1 MNIYFSGLGGVGIG
15 PLVDIALDAG
25 FTVQG
30 SDMQSSP
37 TVKHLEQRGVMLSI
51 GVQNGQ
57 FLKECQAAR
66 AIDLFVY
73 TAALPAD
80 HPELLEAKNLGIRAV
95 NRYEFLAD
103 VIKNHNLQLIAVSG
117 THGKTTTTGM
127 IIWAMQRLGIPLSYA
142 IGTSISF
149 GPAGRLDP
157 KSRYFVLECDEYE
170 KHLLQFSPSV
180 SVIPSIDYDHPDT
193 YPDRQDYIETFRQ
206 FIAQSGHSILWR
218 KDAEYIGVS
227 SPALWALEDDEVADI
242 PLAGAHYR
250 RNATLALKT
259 LEYLKLG
266 STLENIANLSEFPG
280 TGRRFEKL
288 ADNLYSDY
296 GHHPTEIAAMLELTS
311 ELSNHVVLVYQPHQ
325 NRRQH
330 EIKDDYR
337 DQFETAEKVYWLPTY
352 LSREDP
358 HQAILTPQELTKY
371 ITNTDIVFAELDDD
385 LWQEITAA
393 RKSGKLVL
401 VMGAGDI
408 DSWVREK
415 LTSE

>member
-25 FTVQG
+25 FSVQG
-30 SDMQSSP
+30 SDMQASP
-37 TVKHLEQRGVMLSI
+37 TTKHLEQRGVMTSI
-51 GVQNGQ
+51 GIQDGQ
-57 FLKECQAAR
+57 FLKDCQSAKT
-66 AIDLFVY
+66 IDLLVY
-73 TAALPAD
+73 TAALPDD
-80 HPELLEAKNLGIRAV
+80 HPELLLAKTLGIPTV
-95 NRYEFLAD
+95 NRYEFLAG
-103 VIKNHNLQLIAVSG
+103 IIEKHNLQLIAVSG

-127 IIWAMQRLGIPLSYA
+127 IIWAMQRLGIPVSYA

-149 GPAGRLDP
+149 GPPGRLDL
-157 KSRYFVLECDEYE
+157 KSTYFVLECDEYE

-193 YPDRQDYIETFRQ
+193 YPSREDYIQTFRQ
-206 FIAQSGHSILWR
+206 FITQSTHTILWQ
-218 KDAEYIGVS
+218 KDADYIGVAS
-227 SPALWALEDDEVADI
+227 SSLWILKDVEIASVTLV
-242 PLAGAHYR
+242 GAHYR

-266 STLENIANLSEFPG
+266 TESENIANISEFPG

-296 GHHPTEIAAMLELTS
+296 GHHPTEITAMLELTR
-311 ELSNHVVLVYQPHQ
+311 ELSDHVVLVYQPHQ

-337 DQFETAEKVYWLPTY
+337 DQFKGAEKVYWLPTY

-358 HQAILTPQELTKY
+358 HQAILSPQELTKH
-371 ITNTDIVFAELDDD
+371 ITGTEVVFAELDDD

-393 RKSGKLVL
+393 RTSGKLVL
-401 VMGAGDI
+401 TMGAGDI

-415 LTSE
+415 LAS